1 MRFIKKALIGLLTF
15 LSLSLVILPFIAVYD
30 LGNQFTL
37 LTYAFSVCLILTV
50 VPKVRYSLPLLAA
63 AWLIVLYRIFP
74 YAAFSFDWLLRAFF
88 KRSSAVKSAISPNW
102 RR

>member
-37 LTYAFSVCLILTV
+37 LTYAFSVCLKLDLNGFIL
-50 VPKVRYSLPLLAA
+50 KIGLLIA
-63 AWLIVLYRIFP
+63 LIRDRDALCF
-74 YAAFSFDWLLRAFF
+74 
-88 KRSSAVKSAISPNW
+88 
-102 RR
+102 

>member
-50 VPKVRYSLPLLAA
+50 VDR
-63 AWLIVLYRIFP
+63 
-74 YAAFSFDWLLRAFF
+74 
-88 KRSSAVKSAISPNW
+88 KSVV
-102 RR
+102 